1 MSQTALNLVAIS
13 IFVLTLSTLL
23 GPLFNLSSAVP
34 ALAAFTLLGL
44 ATLDTLSWRGQ
55 GGTLLLDWLAS
66 ISPKHRERVIHHE
79 AGHFLVAYVLG
90 IPVTSYTLTA
100 WEAFRQGQPGLGGV
114 TFDTQSLETQATGN
128 QALLTP
134 LLEKYFT
141 VWMAGAVAE
150 TLVYGKAEGGAD
162 DRNKFRLLWSQLR
175 RPSVEGEQKERWAT
189 QQSKQLLQQNWPAYE
204 ALVHALEQRASI
216 AECYQLLDQHCGQ
229 NY

>member
-13 IFVLTLSTLL
+13 IFALTLSSLL
-23 GPLFNLSSAVP
+23 GPWLNLSPAVP
-34 ALAAFTLLGL
+34 AVAVFALLGL
-44 ATLDTLSWRGQ
+44 ATVDTLSWRGQ

-66 ISPKHRERVIHHE
+66 ISPEHRKRVIRHE

-90 IPVTSYTLTA
+90 IPVTGYTLTA

-114 TFDTQSLETQATGN
+114 TFDNQALEAQTTEN

-162 DRNKFRLLWSQLR
+162 DRDKFRLVWSQLR
-175 RPSVEGEQKERWAT
+175 RSSGEGEQKERWAS
-189 QQSKQLLQQNWPAYE
+189 QQSQQLLQQNWPVYE
-204 ALVHALEQRASI
+204 ALVNALEQRASV
-216 AECYQLLDQHCGQ
+216 ADCYQLLEQHCGRDS
-229 NY
+229 